1 VTESKPI
8 NLDINLGKSYNTL
21 NKIVAAVLLL
31 VSFIIYVSTMAP
43 TTSFWDCGEFIATSF
58 IMGVPHPPGSPLFLI
73 LGNIF
78 TQLPLSADIGV
89 RMNFISPIASALAVM
104 LVYLITVLFIEEWR
118 GPVNRLS
125 DAIIAYGSAFVSAF
139 TFALTDSHWFNSVE
153 TEVYAV
159 STFTTAIVVWLI
171 LKWSRDE
178 GKAGNVRYILLIAY
192 IFGLAIGIHLLNLL
206 ALPFIGLIIYYKKFK
221 FKWSTFLG
229 LIVITGAV
237 FLIIYQ
243 GIIKGVPTLAA
254 GYGIA
259 APIFIV
265 LAVVAA
271 TVWAILQNRHLL
283 STVLTSLLLIFV
295 GYSTYTVIFVR
306 ATQHP
311 AINENNPDT
320 IDGAVLYMN
329 RDQYGDWS
337 ILDRTATLKRPECT
351 YASRY
356 TKNKNN
362 PTTGEAWN
370 FFLNY
375 QVKEMYL
382 RYFAWQ
388 FIGRGGFDWDVVNLQ
403 GKLLKKL
410 EGIDVFRYGLPF
422 AFLFGI
428 AGLLHH
434 FYKDWKR
441 ALAILAL
448 FLVTGLMI
456 IIYLNQYDPQP
467 RERDYSYVGS
477 FMAFS
482 FWIGI
487 GIAGLLE
494 RVKEYF
500 KNTRTFNT
508 VSVGIV
514 LLLIVFMPIKM
525 LAVDYHEHDRSGNF
539 VAWDYAYNMLNSCEP
554 DGIIFTNCDNDTFPL
569 WYLQEVEGIR
579 KDVRVVN
586 LSLLNTSW
594 YVFQLRDDPPTIP
607 LTLSDEEIRRIM
619 PIPWEEKAVTLQGP
633 TPDSP
638 PFTWT
643 LKPTYAGQYLRVQD
657 LMIYRILKDVKWKR
671 PVYFAVT
678 VSPQNQIG
686 LDDYLQMEGLV
697 YRVHPEKVPDLN
709 YDRMA
714 KLIEETDDMDDIIVT
729 GDDWL
734 KRMQTD
740 DGIFRYRN
748 LNNPEIYFNANIQR
762 LIQNYRSG
770 FLRLAL
776 ENVYTGKPENNEKT
790 YGILKKM
797 DQYFPPDLLPYNNPD
812 LELQIARLYHQA
824 GYDDDAVKLLDK
836 IQQESAISLET
847 RYYLGQMYL
856 TDLQRP
862 DSAVTVFKKLYAD
875 PAYAQYYE
883 IVFALVQAY
892 SQSGQRDEAIKVLET
907 WILDHPDDKNAR
919 SSLKL
924 LQGDPS

>member
-1 VTESKPI
+1 
-8 NLDINLGKSYNTL
+8 
-21 NKIVAAVLLL
+21 
-31 VSFIIYVSTMAP
+31 
-43 TTSFWDCGEFIATSF
+43 
-58 IMGVPHPPGSPLFLI
+58 MGVPHPPGSPLFLI

-78 TQLPLSADIGV
+78 TQIPLSADIGV
-89 RMNFISPIASALAVM
+89 RMNFISPIFSALAVM

-118 GPVNRLS
+118 GTVASLS

-153 TEVYAV
+153 TEVYAA
-159 STFTTAIVVWLI
+159 STLTTAVVVWLI
-171 LKWSRDE
+171 LKWARNE
-178 GKAGNVRYILLIAY
+178 GKPGNVRYILLIAY

-206 ALPFIGLIIYYKKFK
+206 ALPFIGMIIYYKKYEFK
-221 FKWSTFLG
+221 LTTFLG
-229 LIVITGAV
+229 LIGITGIV

-243 GIIKGVPTLAA
+243 GIIKGMPNLAA
-254 GYGIA
+254 SYGVA
-259 APIFIV
+259 APVFVI
-265 LAVVAA
+265 LAMLAA
-271 TVWAILQNRHLL
+271 TVWAILQHKHLA
-283 STVLTSLLLIFV
+283 STILTSLVLIFI

-311 AINENNPDT
+311 SINENNPDT

-337 ILDRTATLKRPECT
+337 ILNRSETLKRPECT

-362 PTTGEAWN
+362 PTTGEAWD

-388 FIGRGGFDWDVVNLQ
+388 FIGRGDFNWDVVNLK

-410 EGIDVFRYGLPF
+410 EGIDLFRYGLPF

-441 ALAILAL
+441 ALAVLAL
-448 FLVTGLMI
+448 FLITGLMI
-456 IIYLNQYDPQP
+456 IVYLNQYDPQP

-500 KNTRTFNT
+500 TNTKTFNT
-508 VSVGIV
+508 VSMGIV
-514 LLLIVFMPIKM
+514 MLLVIFMPVKM

-554 DGIIFTNCDNDTFPL
+554 DAIIFTNGDNDTFPL

-586 LSLLNTSW
+586 LSLLNTPW
-594 YVFQLRDDPPTIP
+594 YVFQLRDDPPRIP
-607 LTLSDEEIRRIM
+607 LSLTDSEIKRIT
-619 PIPWEEKAVTLQGP
+619 PIPWEAKEVTINP
-633 TPDSP
+633 ATADEP
-638 PFTWT
+638 PFTWK
-643 LKPTYAGQYLRVQD
+643 LKPTFAGQYLRVQD
-657 LMIYRILKDVKWKR
+657 LMIYRILKDVKWKK

-686 LDDYLQMEGLV
+686 LDNYLQMEGLV
-697 YRVHPEKVPDLN
+697 YRVNSEKVPDLN
-709 YDRMA
+709 YDRMT
-714 KLIEETDDMDDIIVT
+714 KLIEESDNLDDIIVT
-729 GDDWL
+729 KEDWL
-734 KRMQTD
+734 EHMDKEG
-740 DGIFRYRN
+740 GIFHYRN
-748 LNNPEIYFNANIQR
+748 LNDPDIYFNSNIQR

-770 FLRLAL
+770 FLRLSL
-776 ENVYTGKPENNEKT
+776 ENIYSGKTEDNEKA

-824 GYDDDAVKLLDK
+824 GYDDDVVEILQK
-836 IQQESAISLET
+836 IELEPATSLET
-847 RYYLGQMYL
+847 QYYLGQMYL
-856 TDLQRP
+856 TDLQMPERAIP
-862 DSAVTVFKKLYAD
+862 VFKKLYDD
-875 PAYAQYYE
+875 PTYAQYYE
-883 IVFALVQAY
+883 IVIALVQAY
-892 SQSGQRDEAIKVLET
+892 SQADQQDEAIQILEK
-907 WILDHPDDKNAR
+907 WILDHPDDQNAR